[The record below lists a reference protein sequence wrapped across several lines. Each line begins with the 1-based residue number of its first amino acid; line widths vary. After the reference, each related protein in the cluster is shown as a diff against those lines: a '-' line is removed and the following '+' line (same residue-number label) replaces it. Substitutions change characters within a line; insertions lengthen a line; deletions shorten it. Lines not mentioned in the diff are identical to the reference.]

1 MTETTEDWK
10 VVEQQKLTDTLGKLV
25 EALRLS
31 RETERLANE
40 RGLQTKGSVTDEE
53 EVDEEEVDDEL
64 YGDPDLDAIQL
75 QIIQT
80 KKLMLKCLE
89 RLARVMPAEI

>member
-10 VVEQQKLTDTLGKLV
+10 VAEQQKLTDTLEELV
-25 EALRLS
+25 EALRLA
-31 RETERLANE
+31 RETEQLANE
-40 RGLQTKGSVTDEE
+40 RGWSVTDEE
-53 EVDEEEVDDEL
+53 EVDEEEVDHEL

-89 RLARVMPAEI
+89 RLAKVRPPES

>member
-10 VVEQQKLTDTLGKLV
+10 VAEQQKLTDTLEELV
-25 EALRLS
+25 EALRLA
-31 RETERLANE
+31 RETEQLANE
-40 RGLQTKGSVTDEE
+40 RGWSVTDEE

-64 YGDPDLDAIQL
+64 YGDPDLDAIRL

-80 KKLMLKCLE
+80 NRLMLKCHE
-89 RLARVMPAEI
+89 RLAKVMPAEI

>member
-10 VVEQQKLTDTLGKLV
+10 VAEQQKLTDALGKLV
-25 EALRLS
+25 EALRLT

-40 RGLQTKGSVTDEE
+40 RGLRTYEE
-53 EVDEEEVDDEL
+53 DVDEEVDDEL

-89 RLARVMPAEI
+89 RLAKVRPPVS